1 MQHGPSMQANCF
13 IWSVT
18 KETEILF
25 QSQNKKEIFGLIEK
39 WYVGI
44 ACGAS

>member
-13 IWSVT
+13 IWSST
-18 KETEILF
+18 KETDTLF
-25 QSQNKKEIFGLIEK
+25 QSQNKKEISELTEK

-44 ACGAS
+44 ACGTS